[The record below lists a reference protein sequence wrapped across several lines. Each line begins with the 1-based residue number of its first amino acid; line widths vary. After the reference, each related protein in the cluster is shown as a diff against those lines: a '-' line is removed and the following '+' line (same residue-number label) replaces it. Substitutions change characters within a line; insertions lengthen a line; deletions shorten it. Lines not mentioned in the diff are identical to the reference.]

1 MIPQTI
7 SEMFEAWDEYH
18 LINGELLRLAER
30 LPASGLGE
38 VIRYVLTTP
47 GKRVRPL
54 ILVLSSKAFGCDP
67 AESVR
72 AALALE
78 LVHAA
83 SLVHDD
89 ILDGG
94 TERRGVES
102 ALKRYGMEAALLC
115 GDYLISR
122 SIGLI
127 SGYSQ
132 EVIEAFSQACVEMS
146 EGEMLDLASR
156 TRPEDYY
163 LCICKKTASLI
174 SASSKIG
181 CLIAGAR
188 ADDVALFESYG
199 MHLGLAYQVADD
211 LNEFL
216 GMEKGKSSAKTSA
229 TLPVIYRRDHSA
241 EATVRLCAEAIRVHC
256 RAAKRALAE
265 AGGDEEVKGRL
276 GSIVD
281 KWGEECKSLKDRY

>member
-1 MIPQTI
+1 
-7 SEMFEAWDEYH
+7 MFEAWDEYH
-18 LINGELLRLAER
+18 RINGELKRLTER

-38 VIRYVLTTP
+38 VIKYVLTSP

-54 ILVLSSKAFGCDP
+54 ILVLSSEAFGCEP
-67 AESVR
+67 AKSMD

-89 ILDGG
+89 ILDCG
-94 TERRGVES
+94 TERRGVAS
-102 ALKRYGMEAALLC
+102 AFNRYGMEAALLC

-132 EVIEAFSQACVEMS
+132 KVVESFSAACMEMA
-146 EGEMLDLASR
+146 EGEMLDLSSR
-156 TRPEDYY
+156 KGPEDYY

-181 CLIAGAR
+181 CLIAGAG
-188 ADDVALFESYG
+188 DEDTALFERYG
-199 MHLGLAYQVADD
+199 LHLGLAYQVADD

-216 GMEKGKSSAKTSA
+216 GMEKGKSSERTSA
-229 TLPVIYRRDHSA
+229 TLPVIYSRDHST
-241 EATVRLCAEAIRVHC
+241 EETLGLCGEVIRDHC

-265 AGGDEEVKGRL
+265 AGGDEEIKARL
-276 GSIVD
+276 ERIVD
-281 KWGEECKSLKDRY
+281 KWGEECKSLKNRC

>member
-1 MIPQTI
+1 
-7 SEMFEAWDEYH
+7 MFEAWDEYH
-18 LINGELLRLAER
+18 LINGELER
-30 LPASGLGE
+30 LTESLPGSGLGE
-38 VIRYVLTTP
+38 VIKYVLTSP

-54 ILVLSSKAFGCDP
+54 ILVLSSEAFGCDP
-67 AESVR
+67 AGSVD
-72 AALALE
+72 AALAME

-89 ILDGG
+89 ILDCG
-94 TERRGVES
+94 TERRGVAS
-102 ALKRYGMEAALLC
+102 AFQKYGMEAALLC

-122 SIGLI
+122 SIGLM
-127 SGYSQ
+127 SGYSRA
-132 EVIEAFSQACVEMS
+132 VIEAFSEACMDMS

-156 TRPEDYY
+156 NRPEDYY

-181 CLIAGAR
+181 CLIAGA
-188 ADDVALFESYG
+188 DDEDVALFESYG

-216 GMEKGKSSAKTSA
+216 GMEKGKSSVKTSV
-229 TLPVIYRRDHSA
+229 TLPVIYSRDHST
-241 EATVRLCAEAIRVHC
+241 ETTLGLCAEVIRDHC
-256 RAAKRALAE
+256 RAAKTALAD
-265 AGGDEEVKGRL
+265 AGGDEKVKARL

-281 KWGEECKSLKDRY
+281 KWGEECKSLKNRC

>member
-1 MIPQTI
+1 
-7 SEMFEAWDEYH
+7 MFEAWDEYH
-18 LINGELLRLAER
+18 LINGELLGLTET

-54 ILVLSSKAFGCDP
+54 ILVLSSEAFGCDP
-67 AESVR
+67 ADSVK

-94 TERRGVES
+94 TERRGAES
-102 ALKRYGMEAALLC
+102 AFKRYGMEAALLC

-127 SGYSQ
+127 SGYRQ
-132 EVIEAFSQACVEMS
+132 LVIEAFSQACVEMS

-156 TRPEDYY
+156 TTPEDYY
-163 LCICKKTASLI
+163 ICICKKTASLI

-181 CLIAGAR
+181 CMIAGAG
-188 ADDVALFESYG
+188 AEDVALFERYG
-199 MHLGLAYQVADD
+199 RHLGLAYQIADD

-229 TLPVIYRRDHSA
+229 TLPVIYRRGHSA
-241 EATVRLCAEAIRVHC
+241 EATVRLCAEAIREHC
-256 RAAKRALAE
+256 RAAKGALAE
-265 AGGDEEVKGRL
+265 AGGDEEVKARL

-281 KWGEECKSLKDRY
+281 MWGEECKSQKGRC

>member
-1 MIPQTI
+1 
-7 SEMFEAWDEYH
+7 MFEVWDEYH
-18 LINGELLRLAER
+18 LINGELER
-30 LPASGLGE
+30 LTESLPGSGLGE
-38 VIRYVLTTP
+38 VIKYVLTSP

-54 ILVLSSKAFGCDP
+54 ILVLSSEAFGCN
-67 AESVR
+67 AVESVD
-72 AALALE
+72 AALAME

-89 ILDGG
+89 ILDCG
-94 TERRGVES
+94 TQRRGAAS
-102 ALKRYGMEAALLC
+102 AFQKYGMEAALLC

-122 SIGLI
+122 SIGLM

-132 EVIEAFSQACVEMS
+132 PVIEAFSQACMEMS

-156 TRPEDYY
+156 NRPEDYY

-181 CLIAGAR
+181 CLIAGA
-188 ADDVALFESYG
+188 DDEDVALFESYG

-216 GMEKGKSSAKTSA
+216 GMEKGKSSEKTSI
-229 TLPVIYRRDHSA
+229 TLPVIYSRGHSK
-241 EATVRLCAEAIRVHC
+241 ETTLSLCAEVIRDHC
-256 RAAKRALAE
+256 RAAKMALAE
-265 AGGDEEVKGRL
+265 AGGDEKIKARL

-281 KWGEECKSLKDRY
+281 KWGEECKSLKNRC

>member
-1 MIPQTI
+1 
-7 SEMFEAWDEYH
+7 MFKAWDEYH
-18 LINGELLRLAER
+18 LINGELIRLTEN
-30 LPASGLGE
+30 LPGSGLGE
-38 VIRYVLTTP
+38 VIKYVLTSP

-54 ILVLSSKAFGCDP
+54 ILVLSSEAFGCDP
-67 AESVR
+67 VGSVD
-72 AALALE
+72 AALAME

-89 ILDGG
+89 ILDCG
-94 TERRGVES
+94 TERRGVAS
-102 ALKRYGMEAALLC
+102 AFQKYGMEAALLC

-122 SIGLI
+122 SIGLM

-132 EVIEAFSQACVEMS
+132 AVIEAFSGACMEMS

-156 TRPEDYY
+156 NRPEDYY

-181 CLIAGAR
+181 CLIAGA
-188 ADDVALFESYG
+188 DDEDVAFFESYG

-216 GMEKGKSSAKTSA
+216 GMEKGKSSEKTSV
-229 TLPVIYRRDHSA
+229 TLPVIYSRDHST
-241 EATVRLCAEAIRVHC
+241 ETTLNLCAEVIRDHC
-256 RAAKRALAE
+256 RAAKTALAE
-265 AGGDEEVKGRL
+265 AGGDEKIKARL

-281 KWGEECKSLKDRY
+281 KWGEECKSLKNRC

>member
-1 MIPQTI
+1 
-7 SEMFEAWDEYH
+7 MFEAWDEYH
-18 LINGELLRLAER
+18 LINGELLRLTER

-54 ILVLSSKAFGCDP
+54 ILVLSSKAFGCDA

-265 AGGDEEVKGRL
+265 AGGTRRSRGGLEA
-276 GSIVD
+276 
-281 KWGEECKSLKDRY
+281 

>member
-1 MIPQTI
+1 
-7 SEMFEAWDEYH
+7 MFEAWDEYH
-18 LINGELLRLAER
+18 LINVELMRLTES

-38 VIRYVLTTP
+38 VINYVLTSP

-54 ILVLSSKAFGCDP
+54 ILVLSSEAFGCDP
-67 AESVR
+67 KRSVN

-89 ILDGG
+89 ILDRG
-94 TERRGVES
+94 TERRGAAS
-102 ALKRYGMEAALLC
+102 AFEKYGMEAALLC

-122 SIGLI
+122 SIGLM
-127 SGYSQ
+127 SGYSR
-132 EVIEAFSQACVEMS
+132 EVIEAFSLACMEMS
-146 EGEMLDLASR
+146 EGEMLDFASR
-156 TRPEDYY
+156 TTPEDYY
-163 LCICKKTASLI
+163 LCICKKTASLL

-181 CLIAGAR
+181 CLIAGACV
-188 ADDVALFESYG
+188 DDVALFESYG

-216 GMEKGKSSAKTSA
+216 GMEKGKSSEKTSV
-229 TLPVIYRRDHSA
+229 TLPVIYSRDHSA
-241 EATVRLCAEAIRVHC
+241 ETTLALCAEAIRDHC

-265 AGGDEEVKGRL
+265 AGGDEEIKARL

-281 KWGEECKSLKDRY
+281 KWGEECKSLKNRC

>member
-1 MIPQTI
+1 
-7 SEMFEAWDEYH
+7 MFEAWDEYH
-18 LINGELLRLAER
+18 LINGELIGLTES
-30 LPASGLGE
+30 LPGSGLGE
-38 VIRYVLTTP
+38 VIKYVLTSP

-54 ILVLSSKAFGCDP
+54 ILVLSSEAFGCDP
-67 AESVR
+67 KKSVN

-89 ILDGG
+89 ILDCG
-94 TERRGVES
+94 TERRGVAS
-102 ALKRYGMEAALLC
+102 AFHKYGMEAALLC

-122 SIGLI
+122 SIGLM

-132 EVIEAFSQACVEMS
+132 AVIEAFSQACMEMS

-156 TRPEDYY
+156 NRPEDYY

-181 CLIAGAR
+181 CLIAGAS
-188 ADDVALFESYG
+188 DEDVALFESYG

-216 GMEKGKSSAKTSA
+216 GMEKGKSSEKTSI
-229 TLPVIYRRDHSA
+229 TLPVIYSRDHSA
-241 EATVRLCAEAIRVHC
+241 EATLGLCAEVIRDHC

-265 AGGDEEVKGRL
+265 AGGDEEIKARL

-281 KWGEECKSLKDRY
+281 KWGEECKSLKNRC